1 MQQYERL
8 SHVEHILKR
17 PDTYV
22 GSLAPE
28 SGSHW
33 VRGDDGVF
41 RLDTLSVSPGLV
53 KIFDEVLVNAIDQH
67 SLHPKKVTEI
77 KVEIHKGGVI
87 SVQNSGACVPIK
99 KHATEKGTDGNP
111 LWIPE
116 LIFGHLLTSS
126 NYNDAEQRVT
136 GGRNG
141 YGAKL
146 ANVFSSK
153 FWIEIADGKKI
164 YKQSWTGNMGQ
175 VSDPEI
181 TTETGPVY
189 VKVGFEPDWKRFGGP
204 GDFLKLVE
212 KRTWDAAMWCSKAH
226 VYFNTKLLKVTSLGD
241 YAQMHLG
248 EVPIAKMHTDGTS
261 LEVVVAHSTSG
272 GFQQCSWVN
281 GIATTKGG
289 SHVDK
294 VVKALC
300 EAIVADKRCATL
312 KPAQIKAS
320 LFVFVRAVIINPTFS
335 SQTKAECTSKI
346 QEAIDLKPKFIK
358 DVLATGVL
366 DDLVSKG
373 LSLVEKELKKTDGSK
388 KSRITGIPKLD
399 DANWAGTHRSH
410 ECTLIITEGDSAKA
424 LAIAGLSVVGRNAY
438 GVFPLRGKP
447 RNVRDASVKQVT
459 DNEEFSNL
467 KKILGLQHGKVYNSL
482 RELRYGR
489 LMIMTDADLDGS
501 HIKGLVLN
509 MFHVY
514 WPQLIGLGFV
524 VSMVTPVIKAGKVW
538 YFTEEAYRQSLATG
552 VGEAV
557 SGGAAGSGRQ
567 SAAPTGVKYYKGLGT
582 STSVEAREYF
592 KQIERLTVA
601 FGADPTM
608 NESMTLAFSKA
619 QADDRKGW
627 LTAHMASP
635 PAGVPYGHVKALS
648 VTDFVR
654 RDLANFSA
662 EDIKRSIPHVADG
675 LKPSQ
680 RKVIYACLKKN
691 LTSDMKVAQL
701 GGYVAEQTAYHHG
714 EASLQGTIVNLA
726 QNFVGANN
734 LNLLEPSGQFGTR
747 LAGGKDAASARYIF
761 TRLAPLTRKIF
772 DPADN
777 AVLEYVVDD
786 GQQVEPVCYVPVV
799 PMLLVNGAEG
809 IGTGFSCYVPPYDV
823 DIIKHNIKCAL
834 KQVAMVPMVPHFK
847 GFRGKVTKTKDHTWV
862 LEGVVQ
868 AEGSRWHVT
877 ELPPGKW
884 IQDFKEHL
892 DDLVEKG
899 TIQKYENHST
909 ETSPDFFIWGG
920 DVKELGLTKTIHT
933 SNMYLIGPNGAVK
946 KYASPE
952 EILVDYIGMR
962 LDIYK
967 KRKAFLLKQFDSEI
981 GWLAEKARFIRD
993 VAVTPKICVF
1003 NVPLEKIQFQLRR
1016 EKYDEALWPKL
1027 LDIKTYQYT
1036 KEEVDKLMALIAKRQ
1051 TERATLKATSVTQLW
1066 NNNLDELQ

>member
-22 GSLAPE
+22 GSLASE
-28 SGSHW
+28 VGGHW
-33 VRGDDGVF
+33 VRDGNHFVISQ
-41 RLDTLSVSPGLV
+41 LSIAPGLV

-67 SLHPKKVTEI
+67 SLHPKKVACIEVAVQQDGT
-77 KVEIHKGGVI
+77 V
-87 SVQNSGACVPIK
+87 SVYNAGSGIPIK
-99 KHATEKGTDGNP
+99 KHDTERDSKGVP

-126 NYNDAEQRVT
+126 NYNDDEQRVT

-146 ANVFSSK
+146 ANVFSSLFK
-153 FWIEIADGKKI
+153 IKISDGKKV
-164 YKQSWTGNMGQ
+164 YEQTWTNNMSK
-175 VSDPEI
+175 VSPPVI
-181 TTETGPVY
+181 TTEKCIPY
-189 VKVGFEPDWKRFGGP
+189 VSVAFLPDWKRFGGP

-212 KRTWDAAMWCSKAH
+212 KRTWDTAMWCSKAE
-226 VYFNTKLLKVTSLGD
+226 VYFNTKLLKVANLGD
-241 YAQMHLG
+241 YAQDHVG
-248 EVPIAKMHTDGTS
+248 AVPIAKMHTDS
-261 LEVVVAHSTSG
+261 FEVVVAHSTSG

-281 GIATTKGG
+281 GICTTKGG
-289 SHVDK
+289 SHVEK
-294 VVKALC
+294 ITRALC
-300 EAIVADKRCATL
+300 EAIAADKRCATL

-320 LFVFVRAVIINPTFS
+320 LFVFVRAVIVNPTFS

-346 QEAIDLKPKFIK
+346 ADAIDLKPKFIK
-358 DVLATGVL
+358 EVLATGVL
-366 DDLVSKG
+366 DDLVALGAAK
-373 LSLVEKELKKTDGSK
+373 VDKELKKTDGSK
-388 KSRITGIPKLD
+388 KSRITGVPKLD

-424 LAIAGLSVVGRNAY
+424 LAIAGLSVVGRNAF

-459 DNEEFSNL
+459 ENEEFSSL

-538 YFTEEAYRQSLATG
+538 FFTEEEFR
-552 VGEAV
+552 
-557 SGGAAGSGRQ
+557 AAQQ
-567 SAAPTGVKYYKGLGT
+567 SAAAGAAVSSGNVKYYKGLGT
-582 STSVEAREYF
+582 STSAEAKEYF

-601 FGADPTM
+601 FGADPQM

-627 LTAHMASP
+627 LTAHMAKP
-635 PAGVPYGHVKALS
+635 PTGIPYGKVHTLT
-648 VTDFVR
+648 VTDFIH
-654 RDLANFSA
+654 RDMANFSA

-680 RKVIYACLKKN
+680 RKVIFACLKKN

-761 TRLAPLTRKIF
+761 TRLAPQTRKIF

-777 AVLEYVVDD
+777 AVLEYVFDD
-786 GQQVEPVCYVPVV
+786 GQQVEPECYVPIV
-799 PMLLVNGAEG
+799 PMILVNGAEG
-809 IGTGFSCYVPPYDV
+809 IGTGFSCYVPPYDLS
-823 DIIKHNIKCAL
+823 ILKHNILCAL
-834 KQVAMVPMVPHFK
+834 QQVAMVPMVPHFK
-847 GFRGKVTKTKDHTWV
+847 GFKGKVTKTKDHTWV
-862 LEGVVQ
+862 LEGVVVK
-868 AEGSRWHVT
+868 EGSQLHVT

-899 TIQKYENHST
+899 TILKFENHST
-909 ETSPDFFIWGG
+909 ETSPDFRIWGG
-920 DVKELGLTKTIHT
+920 DAKDLGLTKTIHT

-981 GWLAEKARFIRD
+981 GWLSEKARFIRD
-993 VAVTPKICVF
+993 VAVTPRMHVF
-1003 NVPLEKIQFQLRR
+1003 NVPLEQIHFQLRR
-1016 EKYDEALWPKL
+1016 EKYTEELWPKL

-1036 KEEVDKLMALIAKRQ
+1036 KEEVEKLMALIAKRQ
-1051 TERATLKATSVTQLW
+1051 TERATLKGTSVTQLW
-1066 NNNLDELQ
+1066 INNLSEL

>member
-22 GSLAPE
+22 GSLTPE

-33 VRGDDGVF
+33 VRGGDNLF
-41 RLDTLSVSPGLV
+41 RLDTLSVSSGLV

-77 KVEIHKGGVI
+77 RVEIHKSGVI

-99 KHATEKGTDGNP
+99 KHEKEKDSKGGP

-164 YKQSWTGNMGQ
+164 YKQNWTGNMGQ

-204 GDFLKLVE
+204 GDFLKMVE
-212 KRTWDAAMWCSKAH
+212 KRTWDAAMWCSKAK
-226 VYFNTKLLKVTSLGD
+226 VYLNKELLKVTSLGD

-248 EVPIAKMHTDGTS
+248 EVPIAKMHTDAF
-261 LEVVVAHSTSG
+261 EIVVAHSTSG

-294 VVKALC
+294 IVKVLC
-300 EAIVADKRCATL
+300 DAIVADKRCATL

-320 LFVFVRAVIINPTFS
+320 LFVFVRAVVINPTFA

-346 QEAIDLKPKFIK
+346 SDVIELKPKFIK

-366 DDLVSKG
+366 DDLVALGAAK
-373 LSLVEKELKKTDGSK
+373 VDKELKKTDGSK
-388 KSRITGIPKLD
+388 KSRITGVPKLD

-424 LAIAGLSVVGRNAY
+424 LAIAGLSVIGRNAF

-459 DNEEFSNL
+459 ENEEFSNL
-467 KKILGLQHGKVYNSL
+467 KKILGLQHGKVYSSL

-538 YFTEEAYRQSLATG
+538 FFTEEEYRQSLATG
-552 VGEAV
+552 VG
-557 SGGAAGSGRQ
+557 GASGSGRQ

-582 STSVEAREYF
+582 STSAEAKEYF

-601 FGADPTM
+601 FNSDPKM

-627 LTAHMASP
+627 LTAHMAAP
-635 PAGVPYGHVKALS
+635 PPGVPYGKVDTLT
-648 VTDFVR
+648 VTDFIHL
-654 RDLANFSA
+654 DMANFSA

-680 RKVIYACLKKN
+680 RKVIFACLKKN

-761 TRLAPLTRKIF
+761 TRLSPLTRKIF

-777 AVLEYVVDD
+777 AVLEYVFDD
-786 GQQVEPVCYVPVV
+786 GQQVEPECYVPVV

-809 IGTGFSCYVPPYDV
+809 IGTGFSCYVPPYD
-823 DIIKHNIKCAL
+823 IEILKHNVRCAL
-834 KQVAMVPMVPHFK
+834 TGVAMVPMVPHFN
-847 GFRGKVTKTKDHTWV
+847 GFKGKVTKTKDHTWV
-862 LEGVVQ
+862 LEGAVVK
-868 AEGSRWHVT
+868 EGAQLHVT

-892 DDLVEKG
+892 DALVEKG
-899 TIQKYENHST
+899 TIIKFENHST
-909 ETSPDFFIWGG
+909 ETTPDFRIWGAEG
-920 DVKELGLTKTIHT
+920 LEDPIKDLGLTKTIHT
-933 SNMYLIGPNGAVK
+933 SNMHLIGPNGAVK

-967 KRKAFLLKQFDSEI
+967 KRKAWLLKQFDSEI
-981 GWLAEKARFIRD
+981 GWLSEKARFIRD
-993 VAVTPKICVF
+993 VAVTPRMNVL
-1003 NVPLEKIQFQLRR
+1003 NVPLAQIQSQLRR
-1016 EKYDEALWPKL
+1016 EKYAEALWPKL

-1051 TERATLKATSVTQLW
+1051 SERATLKATSVTQMW
-1066 NNNLDELQ
+1066 INNLGEL

>member
-1 MQQYERL
+1 MQYERL

-22 GSLAPE
+22 GSLQPE
-28 SGSHW
+28 SSTQWTRVAEHFEPS
-33 VRGDDGVF
+33 VCV
-41 RLDTLSVSPGLV
+41 VSPGLV
-53 KIFDEVLVNAIDQH
+53 KIFDEILVNAIDQY
-67 SLHPKKVTEI
+67 SLHQKKVTQ
-77 KVEIHKGGVI
+77 IHVHVSSDTI
-87 SVQNSGACVPIK
+87 SVENWGVAIPIK
-99 KHATEKGTDGNP
+99 KHERERNQDGSP

-126 NYNDAEQRVT
+126 NYNDDEQRVT

-146 ANVFSSK
+146 ANVFSTK
-153 FWIEIADGKKI
+153 FWIVISDGKKT
-164 YKQSWTGNMGQ
+164 YRQMWYQNMSKCDAPIIESI
-175 VSDPEI
+175 SDG
-181 TTETGPVY
+181 TY
-189 VKVGFEPDWKRFGGP
+189 VRVGFTPDLKRFGGL
-204 GDFLKLVE
+204 GDFLKVAE
-212 KRTWDAAMWCSKAH
+212 KRTWDAALWCPKAK
-226 VYFNTKLLKVTSLGD
+226 VYFNSKLIEVRSLEE
-241 YAQMHLG
+241 Y
-248 EVPIAKMHTDGTS
+248 AKMHGLTTYGSTTLKTVEPFMD
-261 LEVVVAHSTSG
+261 VVIGHSTSG

-289 SHVDK
+289 THVDK
-294 VVKALC
+294 VVQSLVTELQK
-300 EAIVADKRCATL
+300 DKRCSTL
-312 KPAQIKAS
+312 KPAQVKAS

-346 QEAIDLKPKFIK
+346 SDTPNFPPKFIK
-358 DVLATGVL
+358 DVFASGVL

-373 LSLVEKELKKTDGSK
+373 LTLVDKELKKTDGSK
-388 KSRITGIPKLD
+388 KARITGVPKLD

-410 ECTLIITEGDSAKA
+410 ECTLIVTEGDSAKA
-424 LAIAGLSVVGRNAY
+424 LAIAGLSVVGRNAF

-514 WPQLIGLGFV
+514 WPKLIELGFI
-524 VSMVTPVIKAGKVW
+524 VSMVTPVIKAGKTW
-538 YFTEEAYRQSLATG
+538 FFTEEAFRSAQQTAAEGASQFP
-552 VGEAV
+552 
-557 SGGAAGSGRQ
+557 SG
-567 SAAPTGVKYYKGLGT
+567 THVKYYKGLGT
-582 STSVEAREYF
+582 STSAEAKEYF
-592 KQIERLTVA
+592 KQIEKLTVA
-601 FGADPTM
+601 FGPDKDM
-608 NESMTLAFSKA
+608 NESMMLAFAKA
-619 QADDRKGW
+619 LADDRKEW
-627 LTAHMASP
+627 LTKHMSTQP
-635 PAGVPYGHVKALS
+635 PGIPYGQVKTLS
-648 VTDFVR
+648 VTDFVH

-691 LTSDMKVAQL
+691 LNQDMKVAQL
-701 GGYVAEQTAYHHG
+701 AGYVAEQTAYHHG

-726 QNFVGANN
+726 QNFVGSNN

-747 LAGGKDAASARYIF
+747 LAGGKDAASSRYIF
-761 TRLAPLTRKIF
+761 TRLAPHTRKIF
-772 DPADN
+772 DSNDN
-777 AVLEYVVDD
+777 FVLKYVVDD
-786 GQQVEPVCYVPVV
+786 GQQVEPEFYSPIF
-799 PMLLVNGAEG
+799 PMILVNGAEG
-809 IGTGFSCYVPPYDV
+809 IGTGFSCYVPPFDLES
-823 DIIKHNIKCAL
+823 IKHNILCAL
-834 KQVAMVPMVPHFK
+834 EQVPMVAMKPHFK
-847 GFRGKVTKTKDHTWV
+847 GFKGKITKTKDHTWV
-862 LEGVVQ
+862 MEGIVEK
-868 AEGSRWHVT
+868 EGTQLHVT

-909 ETSPDFFIWGG
+909 ETTPDFRIWGAAL
-920 DVKELGLTKTIHT
+920 DDPVKELGLTKTIHT

-952 EILVDYIGMR
+952 EILLDYMEIR
-962 LDIYK
+962 LGVYK
-967 KRKAFLLKQFDSEI
+967 KRKAHLLKQLDAEVQ
-981 GWLAEKARFIRD
+981 WLSEKARFIGFVINKRIQ
-993 VAVTPKICVF
+993 VL
-1003 NVPLEKIQFQLRR
+1003 NVPLEEIRNQLRT
-1016 EKYDEALWPKL
+1016 ENFKADIWTKL

-1036 KEEVDKLMALIAKRQ
+1036 REEVLKLKDLCEKHVKDR
-1051 TERATLKATSVTQLW
+1051 ENLKATSVVQMW
-1066 NNNLDELQ
+1066 KNNLSEL

>member
-22 GSLAPE
+22 GSLASE
-28 SGSHW
+28 VGGHW
-33 VRGDDGVF
+33 VRDGNHFVISQ
-41 RLDTLSVSPGLV
+41 LSIAPGLV

-67 SLHPKKVTEI
+67 SLHPKKVACIEVAVQQDGT
-77 KVEIHKGGVI
+77 V
-87 SVQNSGACVPIK
+87 SVYNAGSGIPIK
-99 KHATEKGTDGNP
+99 KHDTERDSKGVP

-126 NYNDAEQRVT
+126 NYNDDEQRVT

-146 ANVFSSK
+146 ANVFSSLFK
-153 FWIEIADGKKI
+153 IKISDGKKV
-164 YKQSWTGNMGQ
+164 YEQTWTNNMSK
-175 VSDPEI
+175 VSPPVI
-181 TTETGPVY
+181 TTEKCIPY
-189 VKVGFEPDWKRFGGP
+189 VSVTFLPDWKRFGGP

-212 KRTWDAAMWCSKAH
+212 KRTWDTAMWCSKAE
-226 VYFNTKLLKVTSLGD
+226 VYFNTKLLKVANLGD
-241 YAQMHLG
+241 YAQDHVG
-248 EVPIAKMHTDGTS
+248 AVPIAKMHTDS
-261 LEVVVAHSTSG
+261 FEVVVAHSTSG

-281 GIATTKGG
+281 GICTTKGG
-289 SHVDK
+289 SHVEK
-294 VVKALC
+294 ITRALC
-300 EAIVADKRCATL
+300 EAIAADKRCATL

-320 LFVFVRAVIINPTFS
+320 LFVFVRAVIVNPTFS

-346 QEAIDLKPKFIK
+346 ADAIDLKPKFIK
-358 DVLATGVL
+358 EVLATGVL
-366 DDLVSKG
+366 DDLVALGAAK
-373 LSLVEKELKKTDGSK
+373 VDKELKKTDGSK
-388 KSRITGIPKLD
+388 KSRITGVPKLD

-424 LAIAGLSVVGRNAY
+424 LAIAGLSVVGRNAF

-459 DNEEFSNL
+459 ENEEFSSL

-538 YFTEEAYRQSLATG
+538 FFTEEEFR
-552 VGEAV
+552 
-557 SGGAAGSGRQ
+557 AAQQ
-567 SAAPTGVKYYKGLGT
+567 SAAAGAAVSSGNVKYYKGLGT
-582 STSVEAREYF
+582 STSAEAKEYF

-601 FGADPTM
+601 FGADPQM

-627 LTAHMASP
+627 LTAHMAKP
-635 PAGVPYGHVKALS
+635 PTGIPYGKVHTLT
-648 VTDFVR
+648 VTDFIH
-654 RDLANFSA
+654 RDMANFSA

-680 RKVIYACLKKN
+680 RKVIFACLKKN

-761 TRLAPLTRKIF
+761 TRLAPQTRKIF

-777 AVLEYVVDD
+777 AVLEYVFDD
-786 GQQVEPVCYVPVV
+786 GQQVEPECYVPIV
-799 PMLLVNGAEG
+799 PMILVNGAEG
-809 IGTGFSCYVPPYDV
+809 IGTGFSCYVPPYDLS
-823 DIIKHNIKCAL
+823 ILKHNILCAL
-834 KQVAMVPMVPHFK
+834 QQVAMVPMVPHFK
-847 GFRGKVTKTKDHTWV
+847 GFKGKVTKTKDHTWV
-862 LEGVVQ
+862 LEGVVVK
-868 AEGSRWHVT
+868 EGSQLHVT

-899 TIQKYENHST
+899 TILKFENHST
-909 ETSPDFFIWGG
+909 ETTPDFRIWGG
-920 DVKELGLTKTIHT
+920 DAKDLGLTKTIHT

-981 GWLAEKARFIRD
+981 GWLSEKARFIRD
-993 VAVTPKICVF
+993 VAVTPRMHVF
-1003 NVPLEKIQFQLRR
+1003 NVPLEQIHFQLRR
-1016 EKYDEALWPKL
+1016 EKYTEELWPKL

-1036 KEEVDKLMALIAKRQ
+1036 KEEVEKLMALIAKRQ
-1051 TERATLKATSVTQLW
+1051 TERATLKGTSVTQLW
-1066 NNNLDELQ
+1066 INNLSEL